1 MLRLKV
7 NKRKNKDFD
16 YNYLIITILSILL
29 ILLVIPDNSI
39 FGSSIDWSTQHI
51 IFPDYFRKLFY
62 KTLNLFPSFAL
73 SIGAGQNIYN
83 FSYYGLLNPLL
94 LISYLLPFLSMKDYI
109 ITLNGIIFISTGLI
123 SYYFFKTKTTK
134 KVAFLTTMFIIFSA
148 PILFHLHKHFMFVN
162 YLPFLFLAL
171 IGVDKYLEKGKMSL
185 VAFSI
190 FMIIMI
196 SYYYSIPSIIVICI
210 YAVYR
215 YLELNPT
222 VNLKDFLK
230 KGSLFLIPIIIAIVS
245 ASVLLL
251 PTFYTLK
258 TGRTTKL
265 PTTTNIYFLSRLIPK
280 FNVDAYLYSNYTM
293 GLTIISVIS
302 VILGLLSKKK
312 HNLFLSITLI
322 VLLNIPIVVYLLNG
336 NLYFRNKVFIPFI
349 PIVCLLLYQFIEAL
363 LSKKIPQKNILI
375 ISIILVILSI
385 ITRYDN
391 PAIYLDLLLFNI
403 TIYLYNTSKIK
414 EKLTIFLLILI
425 PIITFNVS
433 NYNDTYVSVQNKNT
447 ELTTNIKKILSQE
460 KDIVRFN
467 NLNNT
472 LQNINEIYE
481 IGYNQN
487 SVYSSVSNPLYTEFY
502 KNIFK
507 NALSYRNNLMLAQN
521 NDILFQTFMGIK
533 YIYSED
539 NAPVGYEKIAKN
551 FYKNDN
557 VLPLFYGTNKI
568 TNEEDFDK
576 LSYPENIEKLLSGVV
591 TKDKT
596 NYTKSKITKKIN
608 LEATISKQENLTIK
622 QKKDYLLIKSKENG
636 KLILDLSSPLKD
648 DILIL
653 NIELL
658 NEQSCKEGDL
668 RITINNISNVRTC
681 KTWTYKNNNN
691 IFHYVIS
698 SNNDLNSLVLK
709 FNKGTYKIGN
719 IETYKL
725 NYKDISKVIDKQSTF
740 IANKDKSLGD
750 NIEGTI
756 DMKESGYFVTSI
768 PYDEGFKVFVDNKA
782 VEKQIVNK
790 SFLGFKLSKG
800 NHNIKIVYKS
810 PLQKE
815 GLILSFLGLV
825 SFVSLSIIERRK

>member
-1 MLRLKV
+1 M

-94 LISYLLPFLSMKDYI
+94 LISYLLPFVSMKDYI

-196 SYYYSIPSIIVICI
+196 SYYYSIPSILVICI

-414 EKLTIFLLILI
+414 EKLTIFLLILV

-433 NYNDTYVSVQNKNT
+433 NYNDTYVSVQNQNT
-447 ELTTNIKKILSQE
+447 EITTNIKKILSQE

-502 KNIFK
+502 KNTFK

-539 NAPVGYEKIAKN
+539 NTPVGYEKIAKN

-568 TNEEDFDK
+568 TNEEEFDK

-596 NYTKSKITKKIN
+596 NYAKSKITKKIN

-768 PYDEGFKVFVDNKA
+768 PYDEGFKVYVDNKA

-815 GLILSFLGLV
+815 GLILSFLGLI
-825 SFVSLSIIERRK
+825 SFISLLIIERRK

>member
-1 MLRLKV
+1 M

-94 LISYLLPFLSMKDYI
+94 LISYLLPFVSMKDYI

-196 SYYYSIPSIIVICI
+196 SYYYSIPSILVICI

-414 EKLTIFLLILI
+414 EKLTIFLLILV

-433 NYNDTYVSVQNKNT
+433 NYNDTYVSVQNQNT
-447 ELTTNIKKILSQE
+447 EITTNIKKILSQE

-502 KNIFK
+502 KNTFK

-521 NDILFQTFMGIK
+521 NDILFQTFMGVK

-539 NAPVGYEKIAKN
+539 NTPVGYEKIAKN

-568 TNEEDFDK
+568 TNEEEFDK

-596 NYTKSKITKKIN
+596 NYAKSKITKKIN

-768 PYDEGFKVFVDNKA
+768 PYDEGFKVYVDNKA

-815 GLILSFLGLV
+815 GLILSFLGLI
-825 SFVSLSIIERRK
+825 SFISLLIIERRK

>member
-94 LISYLLPFLSMKDYI
+94 LISYLLPFVSMKDYI

-134 KVAFLTTMFIIFSA
+134 KIAFLTTMFIIFSA

-210 YAVYR
+210 YAVYH

-414 EKLTIFLLILI
+414 EKLTIFLL
-425 PIITFNVS
+425 
-433 NYNDTYVSVQNKNT
+433 
-447 ELTTNIKKILSQE
+447 
-460 KDIVRFN
+460 R
-467 NLNNT
+467 
-472 LQNINEIYE
+472 
-481 IGYNQN
+481 
-487 SVYSSVSNPLYTEFY
+487 
-502 KNIFK
+502 
-507 NALSYRNNLMLAQN
+507 
-521 NDILFQTFMGIK
+521 
-533 YIYSED
+533 
-539 NAPVGYEKIAKN
+539 
-551 FYKNDN
+551 
-557 VLPLFYGTNKI
+557 
-568 TNEEDFDK
+568 
-576 LSYPENIEKLLSGVV
+576 
-591 TKDKT
+591 
-596 NYTKSKITKKIN
+596 
-608 LEATISKQENLTIK
+608 
-622 QKKDYLLIKSKENG
+622 
-636 KLILDLSSPLKD
+636 
-648 DILIL
+648 
-653 NIELL
+653 
-658 NEQSCKEGDL
+658 
-668 RITINNISNVRTC
+668 
-681 KTWTYKNNNN
+681 
-691 IFHYVIS
+691 
-698 SNNDLNSLVLK
+698 
-709 FNKGTYKIGN
+709 
-719 IETYKL
+719 
-725 NYKDISKVIDKQSTF
+725 
-740 IANKDKSLGD
+740 
-750 NIEGTI
+750 
-756 DMKESGYFVTSI
+756 
-768 PYDEGFKVFVDNKA
+768 
-782 VEKQIVNK
+782 
-790 SFLGFKLSKG
+790 
-800 NHNIKIVYKS
+800 
-810 PLQKE
+810 
-815 GLILSFLGLV
+815 
-825 SFVSLSIIERRK
+825 

>member
-1 MLRLKV
+1 M

-94 LISYLLPFLSMKDYI
+94 LISYLLPFVSMKDYI

-196 SYYYSIPSIIVICI
+196 SYYYSIPSILVICI

-215 YLELNPT
+215 YLELNPNL
-222 VNLKDFLK
+222 NLKDFLK

-375 ISIILVILSI
+375 ISLILVILSI

-414 EKLTIFLLILI
+414 EKLTIFLLILV

-433 NYNDTYVSVQNKNT
+433 NYNDTYVPIQNQNT
-447 ELTTNIKKILSQE
+447 EITTNIKKILSQE

-502 KNIFK
+502 KNTFK

-539 NAPVGYEKIAKN
+539 NTPVGYEKIAKN

-568 TNEEDFDK
+568 TNEEEFDK
-576 LSYPENIEKLLSGVV
+576 LSYPENIEKFLSGVV

-596 NYTKSKITKKIN
+596 NYAKSKITKKIN

-768 PYDEGFKVFVDNKA
+768 PYDEGFKVYVDNKA

-815 GLILSFLGLV
+815 GLILSFLGLI
-825 SFVSLSIIERRK
+825 SFISLLIIERRK

>member
-1 MLRLKV
+1 M

-94 LISYLLPFLSMKDYI
+94 LISYLLPFVSMKDYI

-196 SYYYSIPSIIVICI
+196 SYYYSIPSILVICI

-215 YLELNPT
+215 YLELNPNL
-222 VNLKDFLK
+222 NLKDFLK

-375 ISIILVILSI
+375 IFLILVILSI

-414 EKLTIFLLILI
+414 EKLTIFLLILV

-433 NYNDTYVSVQNKNT
+433 NYNDTYVPIQNQNT
-447 ELTTNIKKILSQE
+447 EITTNIKKILSQE

-502 KNIFK
+502 KNTFK

-539 NAPVGYEKIAKN
+539 NTPVGYEKIAKN

-568 TNEEDFDK
+568 TNEEEFDK

-596 NYTKSKITKKIN
+596 NYAKSKITKKIN

-768 PYDEGFKVFVDNKA
+768 PYDEGFKVYVDNKA

-815 GLILSFLGLV
+815 GLILSFLGLI
-825 SFVSLSIIERRK
+825 SFISLLIIERRK

>member
-1 MLRLKV
+1 M

-94 LISYLLPFLSMKDYI
+94 LISYLLPFVSMKDYI

-171 IGVDKYLEKGKMSL
+171 IGVDKYLEKGKVSL

-196 SYYYSIPSIIVICI
+196 SYYYSIPSILVICI

-414 EKLTIFLLILI
+414 EKLTIFLLILV

-433 NYNDTYVSVQNKNT
+433 NYNDTYVSVQNQNT
-447 ELTTNIKKILSQE
+447 EITTNIKKILSQE

-502 KNIFK
+502 KNTFK

-539 NAPVGYEKIAKN
+539 NTPVGYEKIAKN

-568 TNEEDFDK
+568 TNEEEFDK

-596 NYTKSKITKKIN
+596 NYAKSKITKKIN

-815 GLILSFLGLV
+815 GLILSFLGLI
-825 SFVSLSIIERRK
+825 SFISLLIIERRK

>member
-1 MLRLKV
+1 M

-94 LISYLLPFLSMKDYI
+94 LISYLLPFVSMKDYI

-196 SYYYSIPSIIVICI
+196 SYYYSIPSILVICI

-215 YLELNPT
+215 YLELNPNL
-222 VNLKDFLK
+222 NLKDFLK

-258 TGRTTKL
+258 TGRTTKI

-414 EKLTIFLLILI
+414 EKLTIFLLILV
-425 PIITFNVS
+425 PIIIFNVS
-433 NYNDTYVSVQNKNT
+433 NYNDTYVSIQNQNT
-447 ELTTNIKKILSQE
+447 EITTNIKKILSQE
-460 KDIVRFN
+460 KGIVRFN

-596 NYTKSKITKKIN
+596 NYAKSKITKKIN

-622 QKKDYLLIKSKENG
+622 QKKNYLLIKSKDNG
-636 KLILDLSSPLKD
+636 KLIINLSSPLKD

-658 NEQSCKEGDL
+658 NEQSCSEGDL

>member
-1 MLRLKV
+1 M

-94 LISYLLPFLSMKDYI
+94 LISYLLPFVSMKDYI

-196 SYYYSIPSIIVICI
+196 SYYYSIPSILVICI

-215 YLELNPT
+215 YLELNPNL
-222 VNLKDFLK
+222 NLKDFLK

-375 ISIILVILSI
+375 ISLILVILSI

-414 EKLTIFLLILI
+414 EKLTIFLLILV

-433 NYNDTYVSVQNKNT
+433 NYNDTYVPIQNQNT
-447 ELTTNIKKILSQE
+447 EITTNIKKILSQE

-502 KNIFK
+502 KNTFK

-539 NAPVGYEKIAKN
+539 NTPVGYEKIAKN

-568 TNEEDFDK
+568 TNEEEFDK

-596 NYTKSKITKKIN
+596 NYAKSKITKKIN

-768 PYDEGFKVFVDNKA
+768 PYDEGFKVYVDNKA

-815 GLILSFLGLV
+815 GLILSFLGLI
-825 SFVSLSIIERRK
+825 SFISLLIIERRK

>member
-1 MLRLKV
+1 M
-7 NKRKNKDFD
+7 NKRKEFD

-29 ILLVIPDNSI
+29 ILLVIPDNAI

-94 LISYLLPFLSMKDYI
+94 LISYLLPFISMKDYI

-148 PILFHLHKHFMFVN
+148 PVLFHLHKHFMFVN

-171 IGVDKYLEKGKMSL
+171 IGTDKYLEKGKMSL

-196 SYYYSIPSIIVICI
+196 SYYYSIPSILVICI

-222 VNLKDFLK
+222 FNLKDFFK
-230 KGSLFLIPIIIAIVS
+230 KGSLFLIPIIIAIIS

-251 PTFYTLK
+251 PTLYTLK

-265 PTTTNIYFLSRLIPK
+265 PTTTNIYLLSRLIPK
-280 FNVDAYLYSNYTM
+280 FNIDAYLYSNYTM

-302 VILGLLSKKK
+302 IILGLLSKKK

-349 PIVCLLLYQFIEAL
+349 PIVCILLYQFIEAI

-375 ISIILVILSI
+375 ISLIIAVLSL
-385 ITRYDN
+385 ITRYSN

-414 EKLTIFLLILI
+414 EKLSVFLLLLV
-425 PIITFNVS
+425 PIITFNIS
-433 NYNDTYVSVQNKNT
+433 NYNDTYVPVQKQNT

-502 KNIFK
+502 KNTFK

-521 NDILFQTFMGIK
+521 NDILFQVFMGIK

-557 VLPLFYGTNKI
+557 VLPLFYGTDKI
-568 TNEEDFDK
+568 TNEEEFDK

-596 NYTKSKITKKIN
+596 NYTKSKITKKID
-608 LEATISKQENLTIK
+608 LKTTISKQENLTIK
-622 QKKDYLLIKSKENG
+622 QKKDYLLIKSKDNG
-636 KLILDLSSPLKD
+636 KLIFDLSSPLKD

-709 FNKGTYKIGN
+709 FNKGTYKIGS

-740 IANKDKSLGD
+740 VANKDKSLGD

-768 PYDEGFKVFVDNKA
+768 PYDEGFKVYVDNKV

-815 GLILSFLGLV
+815 GLILSFIGLI
-825 SFVSLSIIERRK
+825 SFISLLIIERRK

>member
-1 MLRLKV
+1 M

-94 LISYLLPFLSMKDYI
+94 LISYLLPFVSMKDYI

-196 SYYYSIPSIIVICI
+196 SYYYSIPSILVICI

-215 YLELNPT
+215 YLELNPNL
-222 VNLKDFLK
+222 NLKDFLK

-375 ISIILVILSI
+375 ISLILVILSI

-414 EKLTIFLLILI
+414 EKLTIFLLILV

-433 NYNDTYVSVQNKNT
+433 NYNDTYVPIQNQNT
-447 ELTTNIKKILSQE
+447 EITTNIKKILSQE

-502 KNIFK
+502 KNTFK

-521 NDILFQTFMGIK
+521 NGILFQTFMGIK

-539 NAPVGYEKIAKN
+539 NTPVGYEKIAKN

-568 TNEEDFDK
+568 TNEEEFDK

-596 NYTKSKITKKIN
+596 NYAKSKITKKIN

-768 PYDEGFKVFVDNKA
+768 PYDEGFKVYVDNKA

-815 GLILSFLGLV
+815 GLILSFLGLI
-825 SFVSLSIIERRK
+825 SFISLLIIERRK

>member
-1 MLRLKV
+1 M

-94 LISYLLPFLSMKDYI
+94 LISYLLPFVSMKDYI

-196 SYYYSIPSIIVICI
+196 SYYYSIPSILVICI

-215 YLELNPT
+215 YLELNPNL
-222 VNLKDFLK
+222 NLKDFLK

-414 EKLTIFLLILI
+414 EKLTIFLLILV

-433 NYNDTYVSVQNKNT
+433 NYNDTYVSVQNQNT
-447 ELTTNIKKILSQE
+447 EITTNIKKILSQE

-502 KNIFK
+502 KNTFK

-539 NAPVGYEKIAKN
+539 NTPVGYEKIAKN

-568 TNEEDFDK
+568 TNEEEFDK

-596 NYTKSKITKKIN
+596 NYAKSKITKKIN

-768 PYDEGFKVFVDNKA
+768 PYDEGFKVYVDNK
-782 VEKQIVNK
+782 VVDKQIVNK
-790 SFLGFKLSKG
+790 SFLGFKLPKG

>member
-1 MLRLKV
+1 M
-7 NKRKNKDFD
+7 NKRKEFD

-94 LISYLLPFLSMKDYI
+94 LISYLLPFISMKDYI

-148 PILFHLHKHFMFVN
+148 PVLFHLHKHFMFVN

-171 IGVDKYLEKGKMSL
+171 IGTDKYLEKGKMSL

-196 SYYYSIPSIIVICI
+196 SYYYSIPSILVICI

-222 VNLKDFLK
+222 FNLKDFFK
-230 KGSLFLIPIIIAIVS
+230 KGSLFLIPIIIAIIS

-251 PTFYTLK
+251 PTLYTLK

-265 PTTTNIYFLSRLIPK
+265 PTTTNIYLLSRLIPK
-280 FNVDAYLYSNYTM
+280 FNIDAYLYSNYTM

-302 VILGLLSKKK
+302 IILGLLSKKK

-349 PIVCLLLYQFIEAL
+349 PIVCILLYQFIEAI

-375 ISIILVILSI
+375 ISLIIAVLSL
-385 ITRYDN
+385 ITRYNN

-414 EKLTIFLLILI
+414 EKLSVFLLLLV
-425 PIITFNVS
+425 PIITFNIS
-433 NYNDTYVSVQNKNT
+433 NYNDTYVPVQKQNT

-502 KNIFK
+502 KNTFK

-533 YIYSED
+533 YVYSED

-557 VLPLFYGTNKI
+557 VLPLFYGTDKI
-568 TNEEDFDK
+568 TNEEEFDK

-596 NYTKSKITKKIN
+596 NYTKSKITKKID
-608 LEATISKQENLTIK
+608 LKTTISKQENLTIK
-622 QKKDYLLIKSKENG
+622 QKKDYLLIKSKDNG
-636 KLILDLSSPLKD
+636 KLIFDLSSPLKD

-709 FNKGTYKIGN
+709 FNKGTYKIGS

-740 IANKDKSLGD
+740 VANKDKSLGD

-768 PYDEGFKVFVDNKA
+768 PYDEGFKVYVDNKV

-815 GLILSFLGLV
+815 GLILSFIGLI
-825 SFVSLSIIERRK
+825 SFISLLIIERRK

>member
-94 LISYLLPFLSMKDYI
+94 LISYLLPFVSMKDYI

-171 IGVDKYLEKGKMSL
+171 IGVDKYLEKGKVSL

-196 SYYYSIPSIIVICI
+196 SYYYSIPSILVICI

-215 YLELNPT
+215 YLELNPNL
-222 VNLKDFLK
+222 NLKDFLK

-414 EKLTIFLLILI
+414 EKLTIFLLILV

-433 NYNDTYVSVQNKNT
+433 NYNDTYVSVQNQNT
-447 ELTTNIKKILSQE
+447 EITTNIKKILSQE

-502 KNIFK
+502 KNTFK

-539 NAPVGYEKIAKN
+539 NTPVGYEKIAKN

-568 TNEEDFDK
+568 TNEEEFDK

-636 KLILDLSSPLKD
+636 KLIINLSSPLKD

-768 PYDEGFKVFVDNKA
+768 PYDEGFKVYVDNKA

-815 GLILSFLGLV
+815 GLILSFLGLI
-825 SFVSLSIIERRK
+825 SFISLLIIERRK

>member
-1 MLRLKV
+1 M
-7 NKRKNKDFD
+7 NKRKEFD

-94 LISYLLPFLSMKDYI
+94 LISYLLPFISMKDYI

-148 PILFHLHKHFMFVN
+148 PVLFHLHKHFMFVN

-171 IGVDKYLEKGKMSL
+171 IGTDKYLEKGKMSL

-196 SYYYSIPSIIVICI
+196 SYYYSIPSILVICI

-222 VNLKDFLK
+222 FNLKDFFK
-230 KGSLFLIPIIIAIVS
+230 KGSLFLIPIIIAIIS

-251 PTFYTLK
+251 PTLYTLK

-265 PTTTNIYFLSRLIPK
+265 PTTTNIYLLSRLIPK
-280 FNVDAYLYSNYTM
+280 FNIDAYLYSNYTM

-302 VILGLLSKKK
+302 IILGLLSKKK

-349 PIVCLLLYQFIEAL
+349 PIVCILLYQFIEAV

-375 ISIILVILSI
+375 ISLIIAVLSL
-385 ITRYDN
+385 ITRYNN

-414 EKLTIFLLILI
+414 EKLSVFLLLLV
-425 PIITFNVS
+425 PIITFNIS
-433 NYNDTYVSVQNKNT
+433 NYNDTYVPVQKQNT

-502 KNIFK
+502 KNTFK

-521 NDILFQTFMGIK
+521 NDILFQVFMGIK

-557 VLPLFYGTNKI
+557 VLPLFYGTDKI
-568 TNEEDFDK
+568 TNEEEFDK

-596 NYTKSKITKKIN
+596 NYTKSKITKKID
-608 LEATISKQENLTIK
+608 LKTTISKQENLTIK
-622 QKKDYLLIKSKENG
+622 QKKDYLLIKSKDNG
-636 KLILDLSSPLKD
+636 KLIFDLSSPLKD

-709 FNKGTYKIGN
+709 FNKGTYKIGS

-740 IANKDKSLGD
+740 VANKDKSLGD

-768 PYDEGFKVFVDNKA
+768 PYDEGFKVYVDNEV

-815 GLILSFLGLV
+815 GLILSFLGLI
-825 SFVSLSIIERRK
+825 SFISLLIIERRK

>member
-1 MLRLKV
+1 
-7 NKRKNKDFD
+7 
-16 YNYLIITILSILL
+16 
-29 ILLVIPDNSI
+29 
-39 FGSSIDWSTQHI
+39 
-51 IFPDYFRKLFY
+51 
-62 KTLNLFPSFAL
+62 
-73 SIGAGQNIYN
+73 
-83 FSYYGLLNPLL
+83 
-94 LISYLLPFLSMKDYI
+94 
-109 ITLNGIIFISTGLI
+109 
-123 SYYFFKTKTTK
+123 
-134 KVAFLTTMFIIFSA
+134 
-148 PILFHLHKHFMFVN
+148 MFVN

-196 SYYYSIPSIIVICI
+196 SYYYSIPSILVICI

-215 YLELNPT
+215 YLELNPNL
-222 VNLKDFLK
+222 NLKDFLK

-375 ISIILVILSI
+375 ISLILVILSI

-414 EKLTIFLLILI
+414 EKLTIFLLILV

-433 NYNDTYVSVQNKNT
+433 NYNDTYVPIQNQNT
-447 ELTTNIKKILSQE
+447 EITTNIKKILSQE

-502 KNIFK
+502 KNTFK

-539 NAPVGYEKIAKN
+539 NTPVGYEKIAKN

-568 TNEEDFDK
+568 TNEEEFDK

-596 NYTKSKITKKIN
+596 NYAKSKITKKIN

-768 PYDEGFKVFVDNKA
+768 PYDEGFKVYVDNKA

-815 GLILSFLGLV
+815 GLILSFLGLI
-825 SFVSLSIIERRK
+825 SFISLLIIERRK

>member
-1 MLRLKV
+1 M

-94 LISYLLPFLSMKDYI
+94 LISYLLPFVSMKDYI

-162 YLPFLFLAL
+162 YLSFLFLAL

-196 SYYYSIPSIIVICI
+196 SYYYSIPSILVICI

-414 EKLTIFLLILI
+414 EKLTIFLLILV

-433 NYNDTYVSVQNKNT
+433 NYNDTYVSVQNQNT
-447 ELTTNIKKILSQE
+447 EITTNIKKILSQE

-502 KNIFK
+502 KNTFK

-539 NAPVGYEKIAKN
+539 NTPVGYEKIAKN

-568 TNEEDFDK
+568 TNEEEFDK

-596 NYTKSKITKKIN
+596 NYAKSKITKKIN

-768 PYDEGFKVFVDNKA
+768 PYDEGFKVYVDNKA

-815 GLILSFLGLV
+815 GLILSFLGLI
-825 SFVSLSIIERRK
+825 SFISLLIIERRK

>member
-1 MLRLKV
+1 M

-94 LISYLLPFLSMKDYI
+94 LISYLLPFVSMKDYI

-196 SYYYSIPSIIVICI
+196 SYYYSIPSILVICI

-215 YLELNPT
+215 YLELNPNL
-222 VNLKDFLK
+222 NLKDFLK

-375 ISIILVILSI
+375 ISLILVILSI

-414 EKLTIFLLILI
+414 EKLTIFLLILV

-433 NYNDTYVSVQNKNT
+433 NYNDTYVPIQNQNT
-447 ELTTNIKKILSQE
+447 EITTNIKKILSQE

-487 SVYSSVSNPLYTEFY
+487 SVFSSVSNPLYTEFY
-502 KNIFK
+502 KNTFK

-539 NAPVGYEKIAKN
+539 NTPVGYEKIAKN

-568 TNEEDFDK
+568 TNEEEFDK

-596 NYTKSKITKKIN
+596 NYAKSKITKKIN

-768 PYDEGFKVFVDNKA
+768 PYDEGFKVYVDNKA

-815 GLILSFLGLV
+815 GLILSFLGLI
-825 SFVSLSIIERRK
+825 SFISLLIIERRK